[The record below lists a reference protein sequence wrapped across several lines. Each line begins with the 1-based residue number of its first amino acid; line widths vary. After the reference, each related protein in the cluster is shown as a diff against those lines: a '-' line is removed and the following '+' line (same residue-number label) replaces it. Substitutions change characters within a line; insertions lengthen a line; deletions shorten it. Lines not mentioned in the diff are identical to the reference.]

1 MARFDSME
9 RPDKGNKVV
18 VQQSEYD
25 EDSRSG
31 KVKQSLKD
39 MRAKRLAEAEAAKR
53 AILEAVQRQKQ
64 IAEDKRKVI
73 VANPTIQGASNKV
86 ATGETQPYVMGRSFF
101 APYLLTQP
109 FYHIYGERG
118 NRMEV
123 GMVLECGF
131 SKQVIRKIKLD
142 DAVLKDF
149 GESVTVPQEGYYN
162 GDNSSY
168 PSYMEIAQDGN
179 AFSQITLLNN
189 KIISNRLNKSVNDIT
204 SDDPLEIT
212 LSPETK
218 KISVGYVF
226 DRGLYSVAS
235 DGLHEA
241 LDIQVNF
248 RWSYDGGQT
257 FAAGD
262 SDFQRDVGKID
273 TFAPRYEWSKT
284 FTLNDYVRL
293 HQNGQSAI
301 VLQMDYQVCSVLQEG
316 DENPFSCNVLFTREE
331 CFDKEKSSAPAG
343 IVEDSGL
350 AGLVDCKI
358 VEDRERP
365 FCTIL
370 GLCVEAKDTNAD
382 YTSLAGDALEIKL
395 GKVGIITQS
404 LARIWDGT
412 EWSAEKFP
420 TRNPAAIALEVMTSD
435 RHLLSRFSD
444 AELDLDSFGAFYEYC
459 EEEGFKYDYVVTKAE
474 KKESIINGILTACN
488 AAMMVD
494 ELTGKRK
501 ICIDQAKENSVA
513 VYNPQNIISIENS
526 KEFER
531 PLDAVRMK
539 YNNSQNDLYQ
549 EDTYLVK
556 RQVNGQDI
564 VLDYYS
570 VIKDI
575 SVNGITT
582 FGHIVKFCRR
592 YMAELILRPKLT
604 TIKVA
609 REGAFYSL
617 FDKIL
622 IQDDS
627 LKIGTGHSVIRSLSW
642 ANHEL
647 STITLDGT
655 VTIESGK
662 YYGVVINAFT
672 SSGAKPLS
680 LKVRGVDGQ
689 TGTANVLEVLS
700 TVTDEDDVIP
710 ENGEVLSFGEL
721 DADGEF
727 SRITTP
733 FTIISIK
740 RDGDGLYTLG
750 LKNYDE
756 ALFDDGVIPEYS
768 SNLTEKPS
776 NTVDPIQKDYIT
788 QTSLDFVLQE
798 IGSGGI
804 KIENPDTPTNVTA
817 KAEKDGIRLSCNLS
831 TDGLKN
837 SISYLVWTI
846 TKNNN
851 VIVHLTS
858 DTKDA
863 FYSFDRSVDLYPEGT
878 TLGQWT
884 VSVHSV
890 NVYDK
895 SSEETTAISV
905 STTDYGTWLL
915 TKPTIFEPN
924 ATDRTIKLQFA
935 QSPRSANLTQY
946 GNIRYQLQI
955 SRNGGSQSPYDQDEY
970 KDIVSGDRVWF
981 KPNTHDNPK
990 AGNTVQQ
997 PAVYSTG
1004 ITEQVGDRVV
1014 LKFYENF
1021 DSENHTLDTYVDY
1034 TDVDPRIVE
1043 GELPQY
1049 CRPEKSDSAV
1059 GYIVVSGEQVNVYS
1073 YTYEVI
1079 EEGNVDNYKDSN
1091 GSTSDTPT
1099 ESDYLVYESS
1109 YSQTMPLLGQDI
1121 RNAVNTDYLFRI
1133 RAFNEANVSEWS
1145 DVCSTTALCTGIA
1158 DFVYSNETAKS
1169 SIVEFLSAISA
1180 NIGVIKQ
1187 GAFGDIDN
1195 QQNYWVLDDLSATEA
1210 GTNRD
1215 LKKGE
1220 FRVGGEKE
1228 YFACTPNG
1236 DGTFSITLKAGN
1248 ISLTSSG
1255 MDFSSGTYFYDEEK
1269 KPLMRLHVLADGMVV
1284 ETRPDEQTAWETLT
1298 NPTVVA
1304 KVKMDDVGNLII
1316 ANTDSEPEIAYTI
1329 ADSINYR
1336 FKSVATKN
1344 LDEDGNNTKG
1354 LTATGDVSTLEPK
1367 LDKNG
1372 FVEGSVSFAASGVT
1386 NKSVIVTTAD
1396 KVRFG
1401 EFYVDVDGNSDR
1413 TIKAEANS
1421 DGTITDYTKW
1431 GFPKINSINFVE
1443 I

>member
-1 MARFDSME
+1 MARFESME

-31 KVKQSLKD
+31 KVKQALKD
-39 MRAKRLAEAEAAKR
+39 KLAQRLAEAEAAKR

-149 GESVTVPQEGYYN
+149 GENVTVPQEGSYN

-189 KIISNRLNKSVNDIT
+189 KIISNRLNKSVNETT

-226 DRGLYSVAS
+226 DRGLYSVSS

-316 DENPFSCNVLFTREE
+316 DDNPFSCNVLFTREE
-331 CFDKEKSSAPAG
+331 CFDKEKSSVPAG

-382 YTSLAGDALEIKL
+382 YTALAGDALEIKL
-395 GKVGIITQS
+395 GKIGIVTQS
-404 LARIWDGT
+404 IARIWDGT

-435 RHLLSRFSD
+435 SHFLSRFSD
-444 AELDLDSFGAFYEYC
+444 AELDLDSFGNFYEYC
-459 EEEGFKYDYVVTKAE
+459 ETEGFKYDYVVTKAE

-494 ELTGKRK
+494 EFTGKRK

-513 VYNPQNIISIENS
+513 VYNPQNIISIENT
-526 KEFER
+526 KDFER

-609 REGAFYSL
+609 REGVFYSL

-662 YYGVVINAFT
+662 NYGVVINAFT

-721 DADGEF
+721 DGDGEF
-727 SRITTP
+727 TRITTP

-740 RDGDGLYTLG
+740 RDGNGLYTLG

-804 KIENPDTPTNVTA
+804 KIENPDTPANVTA

-895 SSEETTAISV
+895 ASDESTAVSVNTTG
-905 STTDYGTWLL
+905 YGTWLI
-915 TKPTIFEPN
+915 TQAPS
-924 ATDRTIKLQFA
+924 AVSRVQDRTIIL
-935 QSPRSANLTQY
+935 SLANKPAAGINQY
-946 GNIRYQLQI
+946 GETRFRVSVKRHDDTNYYRPA
-955 SRNGGSQSPYDQDEY
+955 NDENPYPEGEITVDLWSDNEETWYSDAEMTQVAEVPQEVLDGHKYIKDTTEDYKYYYRTYTDGNEENY
-970 KDIVSGDRVWF
+970 KDIPEVVDGYAESGA
-981 KPNTHDNPK
+981 T
-990 AGNTVQQ
+990 
-997 PAVYSTG
+997 
-1004 ITEQVGDRVV
+1004 
-1014 LKFYENF
+1014 
-1021 DSENHTLDTYVDY
+1021 
-1034 TDVDPRIVE
+1034 
-1043 GELPQY
+1043 
-1049 CRPEKSDSAV
+1049 
-1059 GYIVVSGEQVNVYS
+1059 
-1073 YTYEVI
+1073 
-1079 EEGNVDNYKDSN
+1079 
-1091 GSTSDTPT
+1091 
-1099 ESDYLVYESS
+1099 
-1109 YSQTMPLLGQDI
+1109 YSQTMPLQGQTYDNA
-1121 RNAVNTDYLFRI
+1121 RNTRYYFRI
-1133 RAFNEANVSEWS
+1133 VATNESGAVSPAKEIAV
-1145 DVCSTTALCTGIA
+1145 DATCTNIR
-1158 DFVYSNETAKS
+1158 DFVLANETAKEA
-1169 SIVEFLSAISA
+1169 IVETLSAISA
-1180 NIGVIKQ
+1180 NVGVITGGVLGDSESNHISLSTFVDENNRQWYQ
-1187 GAFGDIDN
+1187 GDVFFGDDN
-1195 QQNYWVLDDLSATEA
+1195 EY
-1210 GTNRD
+1210 
-1215 LKKGE
+1215 
-1220 FRVGGEKE
+1220 FRVIPQVENDAVTGQKI
-1228 YFACTPNG
+1228 
-1236 DGTFSITLKAGN
+1236 ITGYKIALKAGN
-1248 ISLTSSG
+1248 IELTTDG
-1255 MDFSSGTYFYDEEK
+1255 TTFNSGTYFYADPDNGTRLRITESGITVEK
-1269 KPLMRLHVLADGMVV
+1269 DTSGVIPYWSDQNQV
-1284 ETRPDEQTAWETLT
+1284 E
-1298 NPTVVA
+1298 VVA
-1304 KVKMDDVGNLII
+1304 KVKMDGAGNMVI
-1316 ANTDSEPEIAYTI
+1316 ANTDTEPEIAFEV
-1329 ADSINYR
+1329 ANSVNYR
-1336 FKSVATKN
+1336 FQNPYHYDYDENDTDPKS
-1344 LDEDGNNTKG
+1344 
-1354 LTATGDVSTLEPK
+1354 LEVEGSRTTEGSK
-1367 LDKNG
+1367 LDKNA
-1372 FVEGSVSFAASGVT
+1372 VIVGSVTFAASGVT
-1386 NKSVIVTTAD
+1386 DKCVIVSRAD
-1396 KVRFG
+1396 KIQIG
-1401 EFYVDVDGNSDR
+1401 EDTYIGYSGDIIQTLRAV
-1413 TIKAEANS
+1413 ANTVS
-1421 DGTITDYTKW
+1421 TDPALTVW
-1431 GFPKINSINFVE
+1431 GFATDNSIDFEE
-1443 I
+1443 IQ